1 MNSFRCR
8 AQTTNWSVVLDI
20 FSVLNQQ
27 DALKA
32 FIWAEWK
39 KKQLK
44 SEQMRMFRQTRDQVE
59 DVPCKSLLSSQQP
72 ISNRSKRELGGGKG
86 GGEYHATAFLTKRHC
101 RSMTYQQ
108 HIGWKSSKGSVIL
121 NYTEATF
128 LRYQERMTFHLFCL
142 SPTWILCV
150 PRCIHLWRKYLT
162 AIVIIIVII
171 TINNTTFV
179 LLYYKHVSI
188 F

>member
-1 MNSFRCR
+1 MSC
-8 AQTTNWSVVLDI
+8 TNNKLKCCIGDI
-20 FSVLNQQ
+20 FSFKSTRRFKSVHLGG
-27 DALKA
+27 L
-32 FIWAEWK
+32 K
-39 KKQLK
+39 KKSNSKVNKWECLDKHEIKLK
-44 SEQMRMFRQTRDQVE
+44 TSHASHSSLPSSPSQTKV
-59 DVPCKSLLSSQQP
+59 
-72 ISNRSKRELGGGKG
+72 RENWEAGRGRGG

-128 LRYQERMTFHLFCL
+128 LRYQERMTFHPFCL

-150 PRCIHLWRKYLT
+150 PCCIHLWRKYLT
-162 AIVIIIVII
+162 TIVIIIVII
-171 TINNTTFV
+171 TVNNTTFV

>member
-1 MNSFRCR
+1 MSC
-8 AQTTNWSVVLDI
+8 TNNKLKCCIGDI
-20 FSVLNQQ
+20 FSFKSIRRFESVHLGGV
-27 DALKA
+27 
-32 FIWAEWK
+32 K

-59 DVPCKSLLSSQQP
+59 DIPCRSLLSSQQP

-86 GGEYHATAFLTKRHC
+86 GGGEYHATAFLSKRYC

-142 SPTWILCV
+142 SPT
-150 PRCIHLWRKYLT
+150 
-162 AIVIIIVII
+162 
-171 TINNTTFV
+171 
-179 LLYYKHVSI
+179 
-188 F
+188 

>member
-1 MNSFRCR
+1 MSS
-8 AQTTNWSVVLDI
+8 TNNKLKCCIGDI
-20 FSVLNQQ
+20 FSFKSTRRFKSVHLGGV
-27 DALKA
+27 
-32 FIWAEWK
+32 K

-86 GGEYHATAFLTKRHC
+86 GGGGGKYHATAFLTKRHC

-142 SPTWILCV
+142 SPT
-150 PRCIHLWRKYLT
+150 
-162 AIVIIIVII
+162 
-171 TINNTTFV
+171 
-179 LLYYKHVSI
+179 
-188 F
+188 

>member
-1 MNSFRCR
+1 MSC
-8 AQTTNWSVVLDI
+8 TNNKLKCCVGHI
-20 FSVLNQQ
+20 FSFKSTRRFKSVHLGGV
-27 DALKA
+27 
-32 FIWAEWK
+32 K

-108 HIGWKSSKGSVIL
+108 HIGWKSSKGLVIL

-142 SPTWILCV
+142 SPT
-150 PRCIHLWRKYLT
+150 
-162 AIVIIIVII
+162 
-171 TINNTTFV
+171 
-179 LLYYKHVSI
+179 
-188 F
+188 